1 LTTTA
6 LRPGQT
12 SEQTVEAMPVGKILS
27 AEERSTARLI
37 KVDVEGAEDNV
48 LAGIEPLLG
57 TLPRDLEIFV
67 ELSPQ
72 WWADST
78 KRPIDV
84 LKPFLDAGLKPYE
97 VDNNYWPWRYL
108 WPFDVKRPRR
118 CTRDLRE
125 RVRRLDLILSPLDRD
140 EL

>member
-1 LTTTA
+1 
-6 LRPGQT
+6 
-12 SEQTVEAMPVGKILS
+12 MPLAKILS
-27 AEERSTARLI
+27 AEERSSARLI

-48 LAGIEPLLG
+48 LAGIVPLLD
-57 TLPRDLEIFV
+57 TLPRDVEIFV

-72 WWADST
+72 WWTDST

-108 WPFDVKRPRR
+108 WPLDVKRPRR
-118 CTRDLRE
+118 CTRDLRK